1 MGGAWIRKKL
11 NLSFMNKKIAKLT
24 TFFVLS
30 TILSSPA
37 TALPSS
43 PIESALVD
51 YKEGKY
57 IEAISK
63 LETFLNLTEDPLDKA
78 IALSNLAANYYQL
91 GQNKEAIFAWSKS
104 IELLK
109 TLPNSKDYLL
119 KTNLSLSQVYINL
132 GDAEQAIPRLLNV
145 TKITDEQ
152 EFLQLAWGL
161 LGSAYYSLG
170 KNSKAIE
177 FYEKSLEIQ
186 PLTITLINL
195 SLAYVRRSEQ
205 LKIEGMRLREEANN
219 SEANKLESLAIVD
232 WQKATGFAQTAI
244 EVAANEGTREKIKA
258 NVNYLKF
265 VTGAQQKKYTNSTI
279 RLLEFYPNSTFKAIS
294 LIKLAQ
300 FHSSQSLSLLEQA
313 IEVSQKIDAR
323 LTLSTAYLELA
334 STYEKDGKYNKALA
348 LNTKGLLAAESVVG
362 SVSASENLFRLF
374 QQRGRIQQSQGKTSD
389 AISSYSQALWN
400 LRLNRGAISIGNNQL
415 LFALREEVKP
425 FLKEYIELLLSS
437 KTSREKTKKALE
449 ILSVLK
455 LSEFQI
461 YFNDPCFEVIAPT
474 TSRASTSKN
483 PHTAT
488 IYSLVLPERTYLILR
503 LPGDSYQIFNVNI
516 SQVKLRQK
524 VVELRAAISD
534 RQKFDYVSKSTEFY
548 QLLFGQIEKYLKA
561 NQIKNLAFIHDGI
574 LRNIPMEVLL
584 NSQKQFLIE
593 RYKILYLT
601 GLSGS
606 LPKTQRKRNNI
617 FFGISEAREGLGAL
631 PNVVKEAESVK
642 ESLEAK
648 VYLDS
653 QFTYKN
659 FENLLNNGNYSTI
672 HIATHGK
679 FSGTAKNSWLL
690 SYDRQIILDALKN
703 ALLSTKSPPELLI
716 FSACET
722 AKGSQSATLGFA
734 GVGLR
739 ARTKN
744 VIGSLWPIPDLGT
757 AELMELFYQELKN
770 GTNLIDAKREAQL
783 KMIQQKQDPAS
794 WAGLI
799 LIENQP

>member
-1 MGGAWIRKKL
+1 MDSILYDYLVRELEVFVDMKSFFSSFAYQTLIFVTCFLCSLSLSINAKALNKSL
-11 NLSFMNKKIAKLT
+11 NLTRTSLTENTKIAFNNKDNTRRQAIKHYNL
-24 TFFVLS
+24 
-30 TILSSPA
+30 A
-37 TALPSS
+37 EEARR
-43 PIESALVD
+43 
-51 YKEGKY
+51 KGQN
-57 IEAISK
+57 IEAIKYLNEALDSFNEAGDTRNYIVASLSLSQLYIKMGLLAKVEPILKHTYVLSQQENLTRHMAISK
-63 LETFLNLTEDPLDKA
+63 ALLGSLNLRLNNLDIAVTLLKESLLIEKLPGTLIKLSEAYYEKVLALKKEIEVTVNTDEKLKLKNLRQDNLKKGKNQAVLGIQFSHSVREQILSKINLVTHYKNLISPEEFYQYRSELILLLEWQPDSSFKA
-78 IALSNLAANYYQL
+78 SRLIEIARLSNNSEKLHFLKKARNIAHDLGDNYNDSLAREEIGKHYLALKNYSEAKENTYEALLIAGNIPAPERLFYQYKTLGEIELLLERDRAALNAFDSALSNLQAKRGEFPL
-91 GQNKEAIFAWSKS
+91 GPNLLF
-104 IELLK
+104 ELQ
-109 TLPNSKDYLL
+109 D
-119 KTNLSLSQVYINL
+119 
-132 GDAEQAIPRLLNV
+132 
-145 TKITDEQ
+145 
-152 EFLQLAWGL
+152 
-161 LGSAYYSLG
+161 
-170 KNSKAIE
+170 
-177 FYEKSLEIQ
+177 
-186 PLTITLINL
+186 
-195 SLAYVRRSEQ
+195 
-205 LKIEGMRLREEANN
+205 
-219 SEANKLESLAIVD
+219 
-232 WQKATGFAQTAI
+232 
-244 EVAANEGTREKIKA
+244 
-258 NVNYLKF
+258 
-265 VTGAQQKKYTNSTI
+265 
-279 RLLEFYPNSTFKAIS
+279 
-294 LIKLAQ
+294 
-300 FHSSQSLSLLEQA
+300 
-313 IEVSQKIDAR
+313 DAR
-323 LTLSTAYLELA
+323 
-334 STYEKDGKYNKALA
+334 
-348 LNTKGLLAAESVVG
+348 
-362 SVSASENLFRLF
+362 
-374 QQRGRIQQSQGKTSD
+374 
-389 AISSYSQALWN
+389 
-400 LRLNRGAISIGNNQL
+400 
-415 LFALREEVKP
+415 P
-425 FLKEYIELLLSS
+425 FLKEYISLLLSS
-437 KTSREKTKKALE
+437 NPTQSELKKATE

-455 LSEFQI
+455 LSEFQA
-461 YFNDPCFEVIAPT
+461 YFNDPCFDVVADT
-474 TSRASTSKN
+474 KN
-483 PHTAT
+483 VTKSLPNTAT
-488 IYSLVLPERTYLILR
+488 IYSFILTKITYLILR
-503 LPGDSYQIFNVNI
+503 LPDDSY
-516 SQVKLRQK
+516 KLIALDLNGE
-524 VVELRAAISD
+524 ELRKKVREFRVAISK
-534 RQKFDYVSKSTEFY
+534 QLLFDYIPESIQFH

-606 LPKTQRKRNNI
+606 LPKTERKRNNI

-799 LIENQP
+799 LIENKP